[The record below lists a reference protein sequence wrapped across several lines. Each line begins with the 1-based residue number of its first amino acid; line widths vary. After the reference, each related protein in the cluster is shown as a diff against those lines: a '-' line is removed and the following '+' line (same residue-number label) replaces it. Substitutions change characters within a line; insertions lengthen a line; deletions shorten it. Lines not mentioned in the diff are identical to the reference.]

1 MVEIEQKIMKNQ
13 QQDPIDQKM
22 KIDQLPINQNQY
34 QSQLEIQKVEKLD
47 LDKKSN
53 NWDAF
58 LNFMSSMIGT
68 GVLAIPFAMYHS
80 GYVLGTLI
88 IIALGYFSF
97 KQIQC
102 LLEIVDHRIERIK
115 IKSNNDLTQVQKAE
129 NINYQELIFDILGQK
144 SMFFGEYCL
153 VLYQVGACI
162 SYIIF
167 FSQFLNEAARY
178 GGFEIHQFLSVLIT
192 LLILIPFQF
201 IDNIHYFSN
210 LGLYCLLSF
219 FFCAMLM
226 FYDAFIIFQK
236 PASIIYFDR
245 WCSFKESG
253 NLIGVATYAFEGV
266 GLVFHIKKSMKKK
279 NDFNKILSYT
289 MLICAITYIIFG
301 VVGVLAYGPKLN
313 QIVLMNIPYD
323 GWISLFC
330 KVGYALGKLLC
341 IPLCLFPCY
350 EIILKYFDLC
360 KEKEISYEQLQ
371 ELEQQD
377 TNVNSQFKQKSSQ
390 YLYRI
395 VILIV
400 MTLIALFI
408 PQFSYFLSFIGGIS
422 GLAIQFVIPSVLYYV
437 YFFKQQNNQDNNKSF
452 YTQAYHISMAII
464 GTFLFIFVTYGS
476 VVKLL

>member
-1 MVEIEQKIMKNQ
+1 MEEKDQKIMKNN
-13 QQDPIDQKM
+13 QQDQTDLII
-22 KIDQLPINQNQY
+22 KIDRLPITQNQY
-34 QSQLEIQKVEKLD
+34 QSQLEIQKVKKHDSHE
-47 LDKKSN
+47 KSN
-53 NWDAF
+53 NWEAF

-68 GVLAIPFAMYHS
+68 GVLAIPFAMYQS
-80 GYVLGTLI
+80 GYVLGTII

-102 LLEIVDHRIERIK
+102 LLEIVDHRIERIR
-115 IKSNNDLTQVQKAE
+115 IKSNDNLIQVQKAE

-144 SMFFGEYCL
+144 SMLFGEYCL

-167 FSQFLNEAARY
+167 FSQFLNEAAKY
-178 GGFEIHQFLSVLIT
+178 SGFHISQFISVLIT

-201 IDNIHYFSN
+201 IDNIHHFSN

-219 FFCAMLM
+219 FFCATLM
-226 FYDAFIIFQK
+226 FYDAFYIFK
-236 PASIIYFDR
+236 NPSSTIYYDR
-245 WCSFKESG
+245 WYSFKESG

-266 GLVFHIKKSMKKK
+266 GLVFHIKQSMKKK
-279 NDFNKILSYT
+279 NDFNKILSFT
-289 MLICAITYIIFG
+289 MLICAITYILFG

-313 QIVLMNIPYD
+313 QIILMNIPYD
-323 GWISLFC
+323 GWVSLFC

-350 EIILKYFDLC
+350 EIILKYFNLC
-360 KEKEISYEQLQ
+360 LEKKISFEQL
-371 ELEQQD
+371 EDLEQQD
-377 TNVNSQFKQKSSQ
+377 TALNHQFKEKCSQ

-395 VILIV
+395 VILII

-422 GLAIQFVIPSVLYYV
+422 GLAIQFVIPSILYIE
-437 YFFKQQNNQDNNKSF
+437 YFFKQQNQHENNKSF
-452 YTQAYHISMAII
+452 YTQVYHFLMAIA
-464 GTFLFIFVTYGS
+464 GTFLFIFVTYS
-476 VVKLL
+476 SIVKLL